1 MAGLN
6 KVMII
11 GNLGADP
18 ELRYSP
24 QGAAFA
30 NFSVATTDVW
40 FDKATGEKQERTE
53 WHKIVTFG
61 KTAENCAKY
70 LAKGRQ
76 IYVEGRLQTSS
87 YEKDGQTHYSTKI
100 MADVIHFL
108 GSKQDGGYG
117 QPQGGAPGGGY
128 QPQRQQAAAPNQNG
142 GYQGG
147 SGYPAGGGGYTG
159 GSAPQGGGYPP
170 APAGGGYPA
179 SGNAVKSNGS
189 VSGDQTGMGGSVP
202 PEDDI
207 PF

>member
-76 IYVEGRLQTSS
+76 IYVEGKLQTSS
-87 YEKDGQTHYSTKI
+87 YEKDGQTHYITKI

-108 GSKQDGGYG
+108 GSKQEGGYG
-117 QPQGGAPGGGY
+117 QAPGGPPGGGY
-128 QPQRQQAAAPNQNG
+128 QPPPRQQGAANQNNG

-147 SGYPAGGGGYTG
+147 AGYSGGG
-159 GSAPQGGGYPP
+159 APQGGGGYPSGG
-170 APAGGGYPA
+170 AGGGYPA
-179 SGNAVKSNGS
+179 GGAPARNSAPSHEDTNKMAGS
-189 VSGDQTGMGGSVP
+189 MP